1 MFLKKN
7 KKLDVSLK
15 GWLYRQLNT
24 QNEGLF
30 GSLDKVWD
38 DIKDS
43 KWIGGKAE
51 GWERFPYYLNGLI
64 PLAYALNDEEMI
76 AKTKKYVYAI
86 MDSQR
91 EDGKIC
97 PKDDT
102 DNQAGDIWSMFLVLK
117 ILAIYGELSDDQ
129 KVIDVIKK
137 GLAYVDKAMNGTTIY
152 NWGHARYFECFVPM
166 IFLKNKINSPK
177 YHAFLKEL
185 AIKLKSQGLD
195 YKLASSLWD
204 KPHNYWSYD
213 THGVNI
219 AMALKASCL
228 YKELTGKD
236 DDISAE
242 EMLAILDEKHGTAY
256 GHFTSDECLAG
267 TSPYQGAELCG
278 VVEAMYSYELLFSL
292 TQNPYWLDRLEL
304 LAYNGLPATNT
315 DDMWGHQYDQQ
326 VNQLACV
333 PLTKKVIFKTNGN
346 EANVFGLEP
355 NYGCCTANFGQGWPL
370 FALSCFERINNG
382 VQINVLASA
391 EIKVDNE
398 KILTIEAEYPFRNK
412 VILEANSNMVVRLRI
427 PGTCYVNKAYKV
439 NNGFVTLRLKA
450 NSQKV
455 ITLKPKTLLNVRS
468 TGLHTLTYG
477 SLLFSLPIAFETK
490 INEYEKNNVVRKFPY
505 CDYHFIKKGEH
516 RYGFASNKFK
526 VIEKEFDNAFDR
538 NNPPLVI
545 ETKMVLL
552 DWKMKKGYEYVLE
565 DTYRKSTNIKE
576 VKELQPYGSTYLRM
590 TEMPSLIKEEK

>member
-1 MFLKKN
+1 MFLRES
-7 KKLDVSLK
+7 KKLDVKLN
-15 GWLYRQLNT
+15 GWLYRQLKT
-24 QNEGLF
+24 QDNGLF
-30 GSLDKVWD
+30 GSLDKVWN

-43 KWIGGKAE
+43 KWIGGTSE

-76 AKTKKYVYAI
+76 EKTKRYVYAI

-102 DNQAGDIWSMFLVLK
+102 DNQASDIWSMFLVLK
-117 ILAIYGELSDDQ
+117 TLAIYGELSDDPRA
-129 KVIDVIKK
+129 VEVIKK
-137 GLAYVDKAMNGTTIY
+137 GIAFIDKSINGTTII
-152 NWGHARYFECFVPM
+152 NWGHARYFECYVPM
-166 IFLKNKINSPK
+166 IFLKNKIRNKK
-177 YHAFLKEL
+177 YHNFLKEL

-195 YKLASSLWD
+195 YKLASNLW
-204 KPHNYWSYD
+204 KQAHNYWSYD

-236 DDISAE
+236 DDISAK
-242 EMLAILDEKHGTAY
+242 EMLNILDRYHGTAY

-292 TQNPYWLDRLEL
+292 TQDTYWLDRLEL

-370 FALSCFERINNG
+370 FALSCFEKINNG

-391 EIKVDNE
+391 KITTDDNKE
-398 KILTIEAEYPFRNK
+398 LNIEAEYPFRNK
-412 VILEANSNMVVRLRI
+412 VTLNSNANMIVKLRV
-427 PGTCYVNKAYKV
+427 PSTCNISKAYKV
-439 NNGFVTLRLKA
+439 KNGFVTLRLKA
-450 NSQKV
+450 NTQKEIV
-455 ITLKPKTLLNVRS
+455 LKPKIQLNERS
-468 TGLHTLTYG
+468 TGLKTLTYG
-477 SLLFSLPIAFETK
+477 SLLMSLPIAYDTS
-490 INEYEKNNVVRKFPY
+490 INEYERNNVVRKFPY
-505 CDYHFIKKGEH
+505 CDYHFAKKGEH
-516 RYGFASNKFK
+516 RYGFASNTFK
-526 VIEKEFDNAFDR
+526 VIEKDFDNAFDR

-545 ETKMVLL
+545 ETTMEKL
-552 DWKMKKGYEYVLE
+552 DWRVKQGYEYVLE

-590 TEMPSLIKEEK
+590 TEMPSLIKEEN